1 MNLKSVTGKS
11 WKLNNVDNNKILKLA
26 EEFSL
31 SEILCRLL
39 AIRNIFGKD
48 VKEFLKPDLKKQ
60 IPNPYIFK
68 DMKVSVEHIYGLIKE
83 RSIIGIFGDYDVDG
97 ASSTAML
104 IKFFT
109 KINQPYNFFI
119 PDRQK
124 DGYGPSVATFDKFI
138 KKKIKTIITVD
149 CGTLS
154 NEVVDYANTKNVS
167 TIILDHHQA
176 DINLPKALGIINPNR
191 IDDRSKLKYLCATSI
206 VFFFL
211 LALNKK
217 LKDTNWYQE
226 NNIKKPEL
234 LEYIDLIA
242 LATICDVVPLVGL
255 NRSFVKHGLK
265 VIHKRKNLGIKML
278 SDISN
283 ISSSPSIYDLGYI
296 FGPKIN
302 AGGRLGYSNYG
313 AKLLSTNDVNEADY
327 LSIKLNKLNEER
339 KKLED
344 IQMKTI
350 LKEAELQ
357 KDSPILI
364 LYNKEFH
371 EGLIGILAA
380 RIKDKFYKP
389 TIVLTGLNNVLK
401 GSARS
406 IFGFDIG
413 TAILNSVNKKIIIK
427 GGGHKMAAGFTI
439 YKKNITALK
448 EFLNLTFIKLMSKEM
463 LKNTIYIDAKILP
476 SALNESFFNEIDL
489 LSPFGPGN
497 YDPSFMIENVK
508 VLKSKIIQN
517 KHINSILIS
526 KDRKSINTICF
537 NAKNTELESY
547 LCEKKKIL
555 NIVGKL
561 SLNNW
566 LGKKQVQFIINDI
579 SIN

>member
-1 MNLKSVTGKS
+1 M
-11 WKLNNVDNNKILKLA
+11 
-26 EEFSL
+26 
-31 SEILCRLL
+31 
-39 AIRNIFGKD
+39 
-48 VKEFLKPDLKKQ
+48 
-60 IPNPYIFK
+60 
-68 DMKVSVEHIYGLIKE
+68 
-83 RSIIGIFGDYDVDG
+83 
-97 ASSTAML
+97 
-104 IKFFT
+104 
-109 KINQPYNFFI
+109 
-119 PDRQK
+119 
-124 DGYGPSVATFDKFI
+124 
-138 KKKIKTIITVD
+138 
-149 CGTLS
+149 S

-191 IDDRSKLKYLCATSI
+191 IDDSSKLKYLCATSI

-406 IFGFDIG
+406 IFGFDMG

-526 KDRKSINTICF
+526 KDRKSINAICF

-566 LGKKQVQFIINDI
+566 LGKNQVQFIINDI

>member
-11 WKLNNVDNNKILKLA
+11 WKLNNVDNNKILKLT

-39 AIRNIFGKD
+39 VIRNIFGEN

-68 DMKVSVEHIYGLIKE
+68 DMKVSVEHIYRLIKE

-109 KINQPYNFFI
+109 KINQPYIFFI

-234 LEYIDLIA
+234 FEYIDLIA

-302 AGGRLGYSNYG
+302 AGGRLGCSNYG

-339 KKLED
+339 KQLED

-406 IFGFDIG
+406 IFGFDMG

-448 EFLNLTFIKLMSKEM
+448 EFLNLTFIKLMNKEI

-497 YDPSFMIENVK
+497 YDPLFMIENVK

>member
-1 MNLKSVTGKS
+1 M
-11 WKLNNVDNNKILKLA
+11 
-26 EEFSL
+26 
-31 SEILCRLL
+31 
-39 AIRNIFGKD
+39 
-48 VKEFLKPDLKKQ
+48 
-60 IPNPYIFK
+60 
-68 DMKVSVEHIYGLIKE
+68 
-83 RSIIGIFGDYDVDG
+83 
-97 ASSTAML
+97 
-104 IKFFT
+104 
-109 KINQPYNFFI
+109 
-119 PDRQK
+119 
-124 DGYGPSVATFDKFI
+124 
-138 KKKIKTIITVD
+138 
-149 CGTLS
+149 
-154 NEVVDYANTKNVS
+154 
-167 TIILDHHQA
+167 
-176 DINLPKALGIINPNR
+176 PKALGIINPNR
-191 IDDRSKLKYLCATSI
+191 IDDSSKLKYLCATSI

-234 LEYIDLIA
+234 FEYLDLIA

-406 IFGFDIG
+406 IFGFDMG

-448 EFLNLTFIKLMSKEM
+448 EFLNLTFIKLMSKEI

>member
-1 MNLKSVTGKS
+1 M
-11 WKLNNVDNNKILKLA
+11 
-26 EEFSL
+26 
-31 SEILCRLL
+31 
-39 AIRNIFGKD
+39 
-48 VKEFLKPDLKKQ
+48 
-60 IPNPYIFK
+60 
-68 DMKVSVEHIYGLIKE
+68 
-83 RSIIGIFGDYDVDG
+83 
-97 ASSTAML
+97 
-104 IKFFT
+104 
-109 KINQPYNFFI
+109 
-119 PDRQK
+119 
-124 DGYGPSVATFDKFI
+124 
-138 KKKIKTIITVD
+138 
-149 CGTLS
+149 S

-406 IFGFDIG
+406 IFGFDMG

-448 EFLNLTFIKLMSKEM
+448 EFLNFTFIKLMNKEI

-508 VLKSKIIQN
+508 VLKYKIFQN

>member
-1 MNLKSVTGKS
+1 M
-11 WKLNNVDNNKILKLA
+11 
-26 EEFSL
+26 
-31 SEILCRLL
+31 
-39 AIRNIFGKD
+39 
-48 VKEFLKPDLKKQ
+48 
-60 IPNPYIFK
+60 
-68 DMKVSVEHIYGLIKE
+68 
-83 RSIIGIFGDYDVDG
+83 
-97 ASSTAML
+97 
-104 IKFFT
+104 
-109 KINQPYNFFI
+109 
-119 PDRQK
+119 
-124 DGYGPSVATFDKFI
+124 
-138 KKKIKTIITVD
+138 
-149 CGTLS
+149 
-154 NEVVDYANTKNVS
+154 
-167 TIILDHHQA
+167 
-176 DINLPKALGIINPNR
+176 PKALGIINPNR

-406 IFGFDIG
+406 IFGFDMG

-448 EFLNLTFIKLMSKEM
+448 EFLNLTFIKLMSKEI

-526 KDRKSINTICF
+526 KDRKSINAICF

-555 NIVGKL
+555 NFVGKL

-566 LGKKQVQFIINDI
+566 LGKNQVQFIINDI

>member
-11 WKLNNVDNNKILKLA
+11 WKLNNVDNNKILKLT

-39 AIRNIFGKD
+39 VIRNIFGKD

-109 KINQPYNFFI
+109 EINQPYNFFI

-124 DGYGPSVATFDKFI
+124 DGYGPSTATFDKFI

-217 LKDTNWYQE
+217 LKDTNWYKE
-226 NNIKKPEL
+226 NNIKIPEL
-234 LEYIDLIA
+234 FEYIDLIA
-242 LATICDVVPLVGL
+242 LATICDVVPLLGL

-406 IFGFDIG
+406 IFGFDMG

-439 YKKNITALK
+439 YKKKYYCFKRIFKFNIYK
-448 EFLNLTFIKLMSKEM
+448 
-463 LKNTIYIDAKILP
+463 ID
-476 SALNESFFNEIDL
+476 E
-489 LSPFGPGN
+489 
-497 YDPSFMIENVK
+497 
-508 VLKSKIIQN
+508 
-517 KHINSILIS
+517 
-526 KDRKSINTICF
+526 
-537 NAKNTELESY
+537 
-547 LCEKKKIL
+547 
-555 NIVGKL
+555 
-561 SLNNW
+561 
-566 LGKKQVQFIINDI
+566 
-579 SIN
+579 

>member
-1 MNLKSVTGKS
+1 MNLKSVTGKY
-11 WKLNNVDNNKILKLA
+11 WKLNKADKNKILKLS

-39 AIRNIFGKD
+39 VIRNIIDKD
-48 VKEFLKPDLKKQ
+48 INSFLEPNLKNQ
-60 IPNPYIFK
+60 LPNPYIFK
-68 DMKVSVEHIYGLIKE
+68 DMNVSIDHIYKLIKE
-83 RSIIGIFGDYDVDG
+83 RLIVGIFGDYDVDG

-104 IKFFT
+104 IRFFS
-109 KINQPYNFFI
+109 KISQPYNFFI
-119 PDRQK
+119 PDRQR

-138 KKKIKTIITVD
+138 KKNIKTIITVD

-154 NEVVDYANTKNVS
+154 NEAVDFANKKNVS

-176 DINLPKALGIINPNR
+176 DLSFPKALGIINPTR
-191 IDDRSKLKYLCATSI
+191 IDDNSELKYLCATSI

-217 LKDTNWYQE
+217 LKDTNWYKV
-226 NNIKKPEL
+226 NNIEEPDL
-234 LEYIDLIA
+234 FEYLDLVA

-255 NRSFVKHGLK
+255 NRSLVKHGLK
-265 VIHKRKNLGIKML
+265 VIHKRKNLGIKIL

-283 ISSSPSIYDLGYI
+283 ISSPHNVYHLGYI
-296 FGPKIN
+296 LGPKIN
-302 AGGRLGYSNYG
+302 AGGRLGHSNFG
-313 AKLLSTNDVNEADY
+313 AKLLSTNDVREADY
-327 LSIKLNKLNEER
+327 LSIKLEKLNEKR
-339 KKLED
+339 KKLEK
-344 IQMKTI
+344 IYMNEI
-350 LKEAELQ
+350 FKEAELQ
-357 KDSPILI
+357 RHSPVLI

-371 EGLIGILAA
+371 DGLIGILAA
-380 RIKDKFYKP
+380 RIKDKIYKP
-389 TIVLTGLNNVLK
+389 TIVLSGLNNVLK

-406 IFGFDIG
+406 IHGFDMG
-413 TAILNSVNKKIIIK
+413 AAIINAVNKKIIIK

-439 YKKNITALK
+439 YKNNLALLK
-448 EFLNLTFIKLMSKEM
+448 KFLNFTFIKIM
-463 LKNTIYIDAKILP
+463 KNKRINNTVYIDAKILP
-476 SALNESFFNEIDL
+476 SALNENFFNQIDQ

-497 YDPSFMIENVK
+497 HDPFFMIENVK

-517 KHINSILIS
+517 KHISSILIS
-526 KDRKSINTICF
+526 NNRKSINTICF

-566 LGKKQVQFIINDI
+566 FGKKQVQFIINDI

>member
-68 DMKVSVEHIYGLIKE
+68 DMKVSIEHIYELIKE
-83 RSIIGIFGDYDVDG
+83 RSIVGIFGDYDVDG

-109 KINQPYNFFI
+109 KINQPYSFFI

-167 TIILDHHQA
+167 TIILDHHQT

-191 IDDRSKLKYLCATSI
+191 IDDSSKLKYLCATSI

-302 AGGRLGYSNYG
+302 AGGRLGCSNYG
-313 AKLLSTNDVNEADY
+313 AKLLSTNDVNEAYY

-339 KKLED
+339 KQLED

-389 TIVLTGLNNVLK
+389 TIVLTGLNNILK

-406 IFGFDIG
+406 IFGFDMG

-448 EFLNLTFIKLMSKEM
+448 EFLNLTFIKLMNKEI

-526 KDRKSINTICF
+526 KNRKSINTICF
-537 NAKNTELESY
+537 NAKNTRLESY